1 MTTIKIDVQDG
12 GTEAALQAL
21 AAKFQN
27 AQPVLQGIG
36 ESMVE
41 RIKHRFDTSSG
52 PDGAAW
58 QANSATTLAMLARRL
73 GNSYRKKD
81 GALNKKGVERLAVKK
96 PLIGESG
103 DLRRQI
109 VAVASGSELVVSAT
123 PIYAAMQHFGG
134 TTSPSS
140 WIPNAKIPARPF
152 MPIMQDGSL
161 YPSEAAAIIDAL
173 NDYLVGPES

>member
-1 MTTIKIDVQDG
+1 MTSFTYTVNDG
-12 GTEAALQAL
+12 GVQQAL
-21 AAKFQN
+21 RALSTRFN
-27 AQPVLQGIG
+27 DLQPVLQGIG
-36 ESMVE
+36 EGIVE
-41 RIKHRFDTSSG
+41 RTKHRFDTSTG
-52 PDGAAW
+52 PDGVAW
-58 QANSATTLAMLARRL
+58 QANSAATLAMLARRL
-73 GNSYRKKD
+73 GKSYRKKD
-81 GALNKKGVERLAVKK
+81 GALNKKGVERLAAKK

-173 NDYLVGPES
+173 NDYLSAPA